1 MLRRVGSDGVDDRPE
16 ALLGNLLQLLGGLHV
31 LRRVGSD
38 EAEDRPEPLLV
49 YLLQLLGGVACAQ
62 EGW

>member
-1 MLRRVGSDGVDDRPE
+1 VTSDYLYISFSSWE
-16 ALLGNLLQLLGGLHV
+16 GLHV

-38 EAEDRPEPLLV
+38 EVEDRPEALLEN
-49 YLLQLLGGVACAQ
+49 LLQLLAGAACAQ